1 VDTLTGCD
9 PLSQSPSVPR
19 GLDGR
24 RRRRR
29 GSTCSSARGCALQL
43 VAAPQPP
50 PQLRPV
56 ATTTTSR
63 RRTEEAFPHGFHKIQ
78 GSIGGA
84 SFYSNCWER
93 ADPVLQDPSRNLGHG
108 PSEVE
113 HSDIVTY
120 VTPSLNFTS

>member
-1 VDTLTGCD
+1 DTLTGCD

-56 ATTTTSR
+56 AAATTALPAR
-63 RRTEEAFPHGFHKIQ
+63 RRRR
-78 GSIGGA
+78 A
-84 SFYSNCWER
+84 SASPID
-93 ADPVLQDPSRNLGHG
+93 AGTAPALPVLRTAFYPARPPRRSSPHNYDESKKN
-108 PSEVE
+108 
-113 HSDIVTY
+113 
-120 VTPSLNFTS
+120 